1 MLFWCSA
8 PCKNR
13 ALDRALWCSPSC
25 KNRALACESCYRQ
38 WARHNI
44 YIYIYLF
51 IYLFI
56 YLSIYNYLH
65 VSMYMWMFC
74 NHRSPR
80 PCLHTFFIVFR
91 RVPPHTF
98 HTFLVN
104 MISHPHGI
112 PPPVLYTFV
121 IFCYC
126 HLSVI
131 LWNSSEN
138 YFSRFCQGYL
148 PPLMHTFSKMYET
161 RPPSVFLVY
170 TGGLCMYVCMYVC
183 MHLCMY
189 VCMHA
194 CMHVCMYVC
203 IQVRIPGSVLQVHVQ
218 SCRGLNLYALAL
230 LPLPPKVYL
239 TIIGGNCNGQLE
251 IAYIYIQIIKNWW

>member
-44 YIYIYLF
+44 YIYLF
-51 IYLFI
+51 
-56 YLSIYNYLH
+56 IYNYLH

-112 PPPVLYTFV
+112 PPPCAVYF
-121 IFCYC
+121 C
-126 HLSVI
+126 HL
-131 LWNSSEN
+131 L
-138 YFSRFCQGYL
+138 
-148 PPLMHTFSKMYET
+148 
-161 RPPSVFLVY
+161 
-170 TGGLCMYVCMYVC
+170 
-183 MHLCMY
+183 
-189 VCMHA
+189 
-194 CMHVCMYVC
+194 
-203 IQVRIPGSVLQVHVQ
+203 
-218 SCRGLNLYALAL
+218 L
-230 LPLPPKVYL
+230 LPSFGNPLKLLWKSFFPFLSRGIYPPWCIHFQKCMKPAPPQFFGL
-239 TIIGGNCNGQLE
+239 HWGIIIVSLVR
-251 IAYIYIQIIKNWW
+251 AFIIKSLKGSRRSRSTQDMFATPGPWPRQYWLLLEQRKKLNKLPLSPA